1 MKTFYKQ
8 QAAFDSLQPGECVFQ
23 NQTNGQRYYV
33 ACTNHEYWTKYLSNG
48 DRFGYE
54 LIMKDK
60 PCHLYIDLDVNK
72 EKYPSIHVTE
82 IWGILEKW
90 IDVSLIEHFNI
101 KEEDIVKRLHSSSN
115 EKKGSMHIIYN
126 IKGRI
131 FQSNAH
137 VGAFMRCIAVL
148 IESQNKE
155 DMTIFDNKF
164 VDMAIYTQNR
174 LFRML
179 GCAKWGTARYLTNG
193 EEYTYENWVKNKVQP
208 VETNDEFIEV
218 KDHDGSEVRYNSS
231 FGIIVDAD
239 DHLKAI
245 VDHISET
252 HADVMRV
259 CEFPITMSYACNL
272 NTKVCPF
279 KGEAHSKNRLYAV
292 INLFNCTYSIRCH
305 SQQCKHK
312 FNGPYDI
319 PCHAKDSIKPF
330 LERTIIHPPIIQ
342 L

>member
-1 MKTFYKQ
+1 MKMFYKQ
-8 QAAFDSLQPGECVFQ
+8 QAAFDSLQPGQCVFQ
-23 NQTNGQRYYV
+23 NQTSGQRYYV
-33 ACTNHEYWTKYLSNG
+33 ACTNHEYWNKYLSRG

-72 EKYPSIHVTE
+72 EKYPSIHVAE
-82 IWGILEKW
+82 IWSILEKW

-148 IESQNKE
+148 IETQNKE
-155 DMTIFDNKF
+155 DMSIFDNKF

-208 VETNDEFIEV
+208 VETNAEFIEV

-231 FGIIVDAD
+231 FGVIVDAD
-239 DHLKAI
+239 DHLKPT
-245 VDHISET
+245 VDHISESY
-252 HADVMRV
+252 ADIMRI

-292 INLFNCTYSIRCH
+292 INLFSCTYSIRCH

-312 FNGPYDI
+312 FKGPYEI

-330 LERTIIHPPIIQ
+330 LEQSIIHPPIIQ
-342 L
+342 P